1 MALMGQP
8 SSEKINEQNCKQP
21 QISLD
26 TCDEIRIIEGK
37 KKTSDRKLFCVL
49 NLLYAIRLPSS
60 DRNRV

>member
-37 KKTSDRKLFCVL
+37 KKTSDRKLFLCTKFVIGYQITL
-49 NLLYAIRLPSS
+49 I
-60 DRNRV
+60 

>member
-1 MALMGQP
+1 MGQP

-26 TCDEIRIIEGK
+26 TCDEIRIIEERK
-37 KKTSDRKLFCVL
+37 KQVIVNFFCVL